1 MFVCVFV
8 CVCLCEMGAA
18 FIFHEKV
25 MKIYTDDDDRKLARR
40 ETIALCALV
49 APGVGPRICICA
61 AFKIS
66 FCVAVTVVLML
77 LLLLQMKR

>member
-8 CVCLCEMGAA
+8 CVCLCEMGAT

-49 APGVGPRICICA
+49 TPGESRLV
-61 AFKIS
+61 
-66 FCVAVTVVLML
+66 
-77 LLLLQMKR
+77 